1 MTSRSASAA
10 VAARDL
16 QRGAARASGARA
28 NATGAQW
35 RHGHPG
41 FAERY
46 RAIAS
51 RDARFDGQFVTA
63 VVSTGIYCRPSC
75 PARTP
80 RETGVAF
87 FATSAAAHEAGY
99 RACKRCLP
107 EATPGSPEWNWR
119 GDVAGRAMRLITDGV
134 VDREGVAGLAARLG
148 YSPRHLTRLLTSE
161 LGAGPLA
168 LARAR
173 RAQLAR
179 ALIVGTPLPLAD
191 VAFAAGFGSVRQFTD
206 TVREVFAVT
215 PSELRERARGSGGAA
230 TLINRAPAIAPASA
244 PSSAPAIAPVSAP
257 PSPAP
262 LIPVTLALP
271 VRAPFDAPGMFAYLA
286 ARAIAGVE
294 VAELDPAAGHLRF
307 ARTVALPH
315 GPAVID
321 VTATR
326 PSSTAHASWS
336 LTLRLALTSLADVAV
351 GVARARRML
360 DLDSDPLAVDEAL
373 ARDPRLAPLVAATPG
388 IRVPGTADPPE
399 LLVRTIVGQQI
410 SVAAA
415 RTHLRRLAAVAGEP
429 VDTGIPG
436 LDRLFPT
443 PAAIAALLA
452 QHDPSDPARPLRL
465 PARQVDTVAYV
476 ATALASGELALD
488 LGDDPTALAARLE
501 ALPGLGPWTARY
513 VAMRVTGTPDAWI
526 PGDVALLAGARSAG
540 VVPAELPR
548 PAAFRLLAN
557 AADEWAP
564 WRSYAAAH
572 LWRAALE
579 GAPAH
584 PEPPRKDTP

>member
-1 MTSRSASAA
+1 MVRVTPTSAPASRARS
-10 VAARDL
+10 RP
-16 QRGAARASGARA
+16 RA
-28 NATGAQW
+28 NATGARW

-63 VVSTGIYCRPSC
+63 VASTGIYCRPSC

-107 EATPGSPEWNWR
+107 EATPGSPEWDWR

-134 VDREGVAGLAARLG
+134 VDREGVGGLAARLG
-148 YSPRHLTRLLTSE
+148 YSPRHLTRLLTAE

-215 PSELRERARGSGGAA
+215 PSELRARAAARGSGGGAA
-230 TLINRAPAIAPASA
+230 VHLADGGDGTTTAGPL
-244 PSSAPAIAPVSAP
+244 VS
-257 PSPAP
+257 
-262 LIPVTLALP
+262 VTLTLP
-271 VRAPFDAPGMFAYLA
+271 VRAPFDAPGVFTYLA

-294 VAELDPAAGHLRF
+294 LADLDLAAGLLRF

-326 PSSTAHASWS
+326 ASGSSRAPGASPAEPVPWALS
-336 LTLRLALTSLADVAV
+336 LRLALTSLADVAV

-373 ARDPRLAPLVAATPG
+373 ARDPRLAPLVAVTPG

-415 RTHLRRLAAVAGEP
+415 RTHLGRLAAAVGEP
-429 VDTGIPG
+429 VDTGVPG

-465 PARQVDTVAYV
+465 PARQVDTVARV

-488 LGDDPTALAARLE
+488 LGDDPSALAARLE

-526 PGDVALLAGARSAG
+526 PGDVALLAGARAAG
-540 VVPAELPR
+540 VVPGDLPR
-548 PAAFRLLAN
+548 PAAFRLLA
-557 AADEWAP
+557 AEADGWAP